1 MAKTNQIIESKTYG
15 DKAKFLVTAADSK
28 GELLRA
34 QVWIKPGADGPP
46 EHYHPVQ
53 SETFEVIKGQ
63 LNLNYEGK
71 EIVLLPGEKI
81 TVPPNTLHK
90 WYNAGACDLEAIVEL
105 RPALKTEFFLES
117 MYSLDYQGKLD
128 KKGLPNPL
136 QFAAILN
143 ECYGEL
149 FVIGPPIFLQKF
161 MAKVVGGLARM
172 FGIKGYVPFPI
183 ISIVNK

>member
-1 MAKTNQIIESKTYG
+1 MATTNQIIESRTYG
-15 DKAKFLVTAADSK
+15 DKAKFLVTAADSN

-34 QVWIKPGADGPP
+34 EIWVKPGGEGPP
-46 EHYHPVQ
+46 EHYHPIQ

-63 LNLNYEGK
+63 LNLMHEGK
-71 EIVLLPGEKI
+71 EIALKPGEKF

-90 WYNAGACDLEAIVEL
+90 WYNASTEEMVAVVEL
-105 RPALKTEFFLES
+105 RPALKTEYFLES

-128 KKGLPNPL
+128 KKGLPSPL

-149 FVIGPPIFLQKF
+149 FVIGPPIFLQKII
-161 MAKVVGGLARM
+161 AKIVGRFAKMIG
-172 FGIKGYVPFPI
+172 FKGYVPFPDGR
-183 ISIVNK
+183 